1 MEETAIHNTP
11 ITSKDNTNNK
21 RKKGMG
27 LSQGSNLEE
36 ECTSSSFFNN
46 GLIAYLSCAQI
57 LTN

>member
-27 LSQGSNLEE
+27 LSQDSQLGRRMH
-36 ECTSSSFFNN
+36 
-46 GLIAYLSCAQI
+46 
-57 LTN
+57 